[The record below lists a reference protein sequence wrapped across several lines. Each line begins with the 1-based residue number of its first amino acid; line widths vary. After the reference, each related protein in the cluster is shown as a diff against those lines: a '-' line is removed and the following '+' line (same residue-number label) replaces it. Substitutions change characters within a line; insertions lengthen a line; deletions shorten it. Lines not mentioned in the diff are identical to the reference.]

1 LALGALGDDTLSLN
15 NLSSFPV
22 TQPPLTLAD
31 FGAVS
36 AVLVYEDRSQSGK
49 PPTQVTFKLDPN
61 ANPRWSIQFAKF
73 TLVLVTPFG
82 DVDDPLLQVV
92 GSAYADA
99 NSAPTLKDL
108 KVVYGSVLS
117 MVQTIFSNLE
127 ELASFLP
134 GDKSYLDV
142 SLSDG
147 QLTVRDKFALPTL
160 PLGLGDISNVALDL
174 GATLTIS
181 PLGMDFIA
189 GISSPDDPFQWIV
202 SPLSGTGCVQVG
214 FHNGKANLL
223 IQAGLGLGLSIDV
236 GIAEGSASI
245 VLAFQVD
252 NTVQPFEL
260 KVILTGQASVDVLGG
275 LASASLMLSAAL
287 AIVPALPDMTFIG
300 SVAVGIH
307 ISICWIID
315 IDFDGSWQFSQT
327 VTA

>member
-1 LALGALGDDTLSLN
+1 
-15 NLSSFPV
+15 
-22 TQPPLTLAD
+22 
-31 FGAVS
+31 
-36 AVLVYEDRSQSGK
+36 
-49 PPTQVTFKLDPN
+49 
-61 ANPRWSIQFAKF
+61 
-73 TLVLVTPFG
+73 
-82 DVDDPLLQVV
+82 VV
-92 GSAYADA
+92 GEAYADA
-99 NSAPTLKDL
+99 NSAPTLKNL
-108 KVVYGSVLS
+108 KVVYGSILS
-117 MVQTIFSNLE
+117 MVQSIFSKLD

-181 PLGMDFIA
+181 PLGMDFTA

-202 SPLSGTGCVQVG
+202 TPLSGTGCVQVG
-214 FHNGKANLL
+214 FQDGSANLL
-223 IQAGLGLGLSIDV
+223 IQAGIGLGLSIDV

-287 AIVPALPDMTFIG
+287 AIVPALPDITFIG

-307 ISICWIID
+307 ISICWVIN
-315 IDFDGSWQFSQT
+315 IDFDGSWQFSQS

>member
-1 LALGALGDDTLSLN
+1 
-15 NLSSFPV
+15 
-22 TQPPLTLAD
+22 
-31 FGAVS
+31 
-36 AVLVYEDRSQSGK
+36 
-49 PPTQVTFKLDPN
+49 
-61 ANPRWSIQFAKF
+61 
-73 TLVLVTPFG
+73 
-82 DVDDPLLQVV
+82 
-92 GSAYADA
+92 
-99 NSAPTLKDL
+99 
-108 KVVYGSVLS
+108 
-117 MVQTIFSNLE
+117 
-127 ELASFLP
+127 
-134 GDKSYLDV
+134 
-142 SLSDG
+142 
-147 QLTVRDKFALPTL
+147 LTVRDKFALPTL
-160 PLGLGDISNVALDL
+160 PLGLGDITNVALDL

-181 PLGMDFIA
+181 PQGMDFLV
-189 GISSPDDPFQWIV
+189 GISSPDEPFQWTV
-202 SPLSGTGCVQVG
+202 SPLSGTGCIQVG
-214 FHNGKANLL
+214 FQNNRVDVLVQG
-223 IQAGLGLGLSIDV
+223 GLGLGLSIDV